1 MIFGG
6 MQKLTLLD
14 YPGKVACTLF
24 TKGCNFY
31 CPFCHNA
38 FLVDVDGREESISS
52 EYVIDYLKKRKG
64 ILDGVCITGG
74 EPLIHTELADFIKEV
89 KDLGYSVKLDTNGS
103 FPKKLKALAEA
114 GLIDYVAMDV
124 KNCLSKYH
132 TTSGCDTLKLSD
144 IEESMDFLMEGRVD
158 YEFRTTVAKE
168 LHTPQDIDVL
178 TQRIAGANKY
188 FLQNF
193 VDSGNILKENLHP
206 VDEETLKIMEST
218 AKKNIKTACI
228 RGNS

>member
-1 MIFGG
+1 MVFGG

-38 FLVDVDGREESISS
+38 FLVDLDGREESISA
-52 EYVIDYLKKRKG
+52 EYVLDYLKKRKG

-74 EPLIHTELADFIKEV
+74 EPLIHKELRSFIKSV

-103 FPKKLKALAEA
+103 FPKKLKELIEE

-124 KNCLSKYH
+124 KNCLSKYYI
-132 TTSGCDTLKLSD
+132 TSGCDNLNISD
-144 IEESMDFLMEGRVD
+144 IEESIKFLMEEKVD
-158 YEFRTTVAKE
+158 YEFRTTVAAE
-168 LHTPQDIDVL
+168 LHTPQDIDEL
-178 TQRIAGANKY
+178 TQYIVGAKKY

-206 VDEETLKIMEST
+206 VDEETLKIMENT
-218 AKKNIKTACI
+218 AKKHIKTACI
-228 RGNS
+228 RGNA